1 MCDWIPVGKVKKNRK
16 KAVSEKTMAGN
27 FPKIV
32 RHQATDLKHTH
43 TVYTHMYLYILE

>member
-1 MCDWIPVGKVKKNRK
+1 MKNNRK
-16 KAVSEKTMAGN
+16 KAVSEKTMAGK

-43 TVYTHMYLYILE
+43 TIYTHMYLYILE

>member
-1 MCDWIPVGKVKKNRK
+1 MCDWIPIGKVKKNRK

-32 RHQATDLKHTH
+32 RHQATDLRNPQEKK
-43 TVYTHMYLYILE
+43 I